1 MMKLFLF
8 HSNVFT
14 IGIALCLGMPATA
27 KKPTAVVPS
36 KTMASP
42 AAEPAKERAIDFD
55 GLQVNEQSET
65 ITIYA
70 TGAASLAHD
79 AVASHAQRHN
89 AGIRGSRPS
98 SSSNQTDSARNCSP
112 NCYRIER
119 SDSQK
124 HTIVCLAGSKKGE
137 TEAVWIRS
145 SGRFSYHPLSS
156 SAGTFDET
164 ARLVCNLSL

>member
-8 HSNVFT
+8 YWNMFM
-14 IGIALCLGMPATA
+14 IGIALCLGMPAVA
-27 KKPTAVVPS
+27 KKPTGAVPS
-36 KTMASP
+36 KSMASP
-42 AAEPAKERAIDFD
+42 AAEPEKERPIDFD
-55 GLQVNEQSET
+55 GLQANELSET
-65 ITIYA
+65 IIIYA

-79 AVASHAQRHN
+79 AVASHAQRHS

-98 SSSNQTDSARNCSP
+98 SSSNQTDGARNCAP

-145 SGRFSYHPLSS
+145 SGRFSYHPLSGGS
-156 SAGTFDET
+156 GSFDET